1 LLLKFSLISYFLTN
15 LGTTWKK
22 YKKGKSLQNGISKK
36 NRTCLLSFSYTS
48 SMSFQR
54 DKKINKIRFLQDLT
68 MMKLENLQENWDL
81 IIIGGGVTGA
91 GILRE
96 AVRLGLSVLL
106 VEQNDFAWGTSSRSS
121 KLVHGGL
128 RYLKQGRFWLTK
140 DSVTERERML
150 REAPGLVDPLVFL
163 MPVYKDRGPGRWLIE
178 AGLSLYDL
186 IAGNWQH
193 KFYPANKFSSALP
206 CIRQKHLAGGFR
218 FLDARVDDARLVM
231 RLIREGA
238 EAGAYAL
245 NYTKAVEVIRDI
257 RGNVVGVSAEDTE
270 TGAVRT
276 FSTRAVISAAGV
288 WAEKLHPSP
297 RPNLHLRPLRGSHL
311 IFPYHVLPLEEAVS
325 LVHPRDQRPVFAV
338 PWEGAVL
345 FGTTDVD
352 HKNDLSAEPAITKE
366 EISYL
371 MEALNFFF
379 PALDISKESCLS
391 TMAGVRPVLSKG
403 KADPSKES
411 REHVVWIDRGLVT
424 ITGGK
429 LTTFRRLAWDAL
441 KAAQPFLPPREI
453 ADKGLPVFPPEKDVL
468 KEHHGL
474 SPAQWRR
481 LYGRYGIAAYH
492 LAETANPQ
500 DLALIPG
507 TSALWAELPFAAKHE
522 SIRHLTDLLL
532 RRVRIGLLTPGG
544 GKEHLERVRKLCKPV
559 LDWDDTRWAEEMES
573 YLSHWKRF
581 YSPER

>member
-1 LLLKFSLISYFLTN
+1 
-15 LGTTWKK
+15 
-22 YKKGKSLQNGISKK
+22 
-36 NRTCLLSFSYTS
+36 
-48 SMSFQR
+48 MSFQISLR
-54 DKKINKIRFLQDLT
+54 R

-96 AVRLGLSVLL
+96 AVRLGLHVLL
-106 VEQNDFAWGTSSRSS
+106 LEQKDFAWGTSSRSS

-150 REAPGLVDPLVFL
+150 REAPGLVEPLVFL
-163 MPVYKDRGPGRWLIE
+163 MPIYKDMGPGKWLIK

-206 CIRQKHLAGGFR
+206 CIRQENLAGGFR

-231 RLIREGA
+231 RLIREGT
-238 EAGAYAL
+238 EAGACAL
-245 NYTKAVEVIRDI
+245 NYTKVLEVIRDI

-270 TGAVRT
+270 TGAGRT

-297 RPNLHLRPLRGSHL
+297 RPNLRLRPLRGSHL
-311 IFPYHVLPLEEAVS
+311 IFPSHVLPLEQAVS
-325 LVHPRDQRPVFAV
+325 LVHPGDQRPVFAV

-352 HKNDLSAEPAITKE
+352 HKKDIFAEPAITEE

-371 MEALNFFF
+371 MEALDFFF
-379 PALDISKESCLS
+379 PNLDISRESCLS

-403 KADPSKES
+403 KAAPSKES
-411 REHVVWIDRGLVT
+411 REHAVWIDRGLVT

-453 ADKGLPVFPPEKDVL
+453 SDKGLPVFSPEKNIL
-468 KEHHGL
+468 KEDHGL
-474 SPAQWRR
+474 SPDQQRR
-481 LYGRYGIAAYH
+481 LCGRYGTAASR
-492 LAETANPQ
+492 LLETANSE
-500 DLALIPG
+500 DLSPIPG

-522 SIRHLTDLLL
+522 AMRHLTDLLL

-544 GKEHLERVRKLCKPV
+544 GEEHLDRVRKLCEPI
-559 LDWDDTRWAEEMES
+559 LDWDETRWNEEMEM
-573 YLSHWKRF
+573 YLSHWKQF
-581 YSPER
+581 YSPGSSAFGSEKAPRI